1 MDSQQP
7 TNKPSLP
14 PTTDSQDKRA
24 AAPALCVVSDLLNKP
39 MKKTFLPYLLGV
51 ALIVPGLA
59 TAQGER
65 QLTPVIAFETVQV
78 DGHLHEAV
86 WQQAPQAGDF
96 WQVYPVDTVKV
107 AHQTEVWVAYDA
119 KHLYIAAKLHGVT
132 SRQIIQTL
140 KRDTEYWNSDAFSV
154 ILDPLHKRMGGYI
167 FGVNAGGAQ
176 YDGLLDEVTGDDS
189 PNWDTKW
196 NAAVNTDQDV
206 LTVEMAIPLNVLRFN
221 RNEKTWG
228 INFVRTDMTRNTF
241 SVWNR
246 VPNQYTFVTPAYA
259 GELHWPTAPQSLRN
273 LVVLPYA
280 KTSTRSDSTLG
291 KLSPLQA
298 DAGVDLKMRVGSS
311 LNLDITVNPDF
322 SQVEVDQQVTNL
334 DRFDPTFPE
343 RRGFFLENS
352 DIFAGFGIW
361 PAQPFNSRSIGLK
374 DGKQLPILLGTKL
387 SGNLTENL
395 RIGLLNI
402 QTRPHEQETAQNYT
416 VAVFRRRFLKRSNLS
431 GMLTNR
437 QGMGDGTTLE
447 RNSYNRT
454 YGLEFNYQ
462 SEDGKWVGLAQHHQS
477 LLPGKPKDTHY
488 YALSLQRNG
497 KNLQAITYWS
507 RIGRNFNPGSGLTP
521 RHNVYD
527 LVQDTLH
534 RIGFYQLWGSYSYT
548 LYPKQGSRVLRHRL
562 EFQPTV
568 YFGLEGVHQQDG
580 TYNLNY
586 TASMANRAQLEGGI
600 RYVTVRLPFM
610 FRVPGAKEPLPAIDY
625 HFTRARAA
633 YQSDPRKAF
642 VWKVHMETGGFY
654 NGTIQSYGG
663 GLKYRAQPWGNF
675 SVDLTQHFIQ
685 LPAAYGSS
693 RLTLISPRA
702 ELAFNRNLFWTTF
715 LQYNTQQQNF
725 NVNSRL
731 QWRFKPMS
739 DVYLVYTDNYATTDF
754 ETLNRGVVLKVNY
767 WLNL

>member
-1 MDSQQP
+1 
-7 TNKPSLP
+7 
-14 PTTDSQDKRA
+14 
-24 AAPALCVVSDLLNKP
+24 
-39 MKKTFLPYLLGV
+39 MKKSMLPFLMAFGLLLPV
-51 ALIVPGLA
+51 VA

-65 QLTPVIAFETVQV
+65 QLVPTLATETIQV
-78 DGHLHEAV
+78 DGHLLEAA

-107 AHQTEVWVAYDA
+107 ANQTAVWVAYDA
-119 KHLYIAAKLHGVT
+119 KHLYIAAKLYDVT
-132 SRQIIQTL
+132 SRQVIQTL

-167 FGVNAGGAQ
+167 FGVNAAGAQ
-176 YDGLLDEVTGDDS
+176 YDGLLDEITGDDS
-189 PNWDTKW
+189 PDWDTKW
-196 NAAVNTDQDV
+196 YSAVSTDHDV
-206 LTVEMAIPLNVLRFN
+206 LTVEIAIPLNVLRFN

-259 GELHWPTAPQSLRN
+259 GELYWPTAPQSTRN

-280 KTSTRSDSTLG
+280 KSSAMRDATAGEPGLLR
-291 KLSPLQA
+291 A
-298 DAGVDLKMRVGSS
+298 DAGVDLKMRVGPS
-311 LNLDITVNPDF
+311 LNLDLTVNPDF

-352 DIFAGFGIW
+352 DVFSGFGIW
-361 PAQPFNSRSIGLK
+361 PAQPFNSRTIGLK

-395 RIGLLNI
+395 RIGLFNI
-402 QTRPHEQETAQNYT
+402 QTRRHAQEKAQNYT
-416 VAVFRRRFLKRSNLS
+416 VAVFRRRLFKRSNLS

-437 QGMGDGTTLE
+437 QGMGDGFTPE
-447 RNSYNRT
+447 KSSYNRT
-454 YGLEFNYQ
+454 YGLEFNYH

-477 LLPGKPKDTHY
+477 LLPGKPADRQY

-497 KNLQAITYWS
+497 KNLQAITHWS
-507 RIGRNFNPGSGLTP
+507 RVGQNFNPGSGLTP
-521 RHNVYD
+521 RHQVYD
-527 LVQDTLH
+527 LLQDTVH

-548 LYPKQGSRVLRHRL
+548 LYPKQGNRVLRHRL
-562 EFQPTV
+562 ELQPTV
-568 YFGLEGVHQQDG
+568 YFGLERVQQQDG

-600 RYVTVRLPFM
+600 RYVTVQLPFV
-610 FRVPGAKEPLPAIDY
+610 FQVPGAKEPLPATQY
-625 HFTRARAA
+625 RFSRVRAA

-642 VWKVHMETGGFY
+642 SWSARVENGGFY
-654 NGTIQSYGG
+654 SGSIQSYGG
-663 GLKYRAQPWGNF
+663 SLKYRVQPWGTF
-675 SVDLTQHFIQ
+675 SVDVTQHFIQ
-685 LPAAYGSS
+685 LPEAYGSS

-702 ELAFNRNLFWTTF
+702 EVSFRQNLFWTTF

-739 DVYLVYTDNYATTDF
+739 DVYLVYTDNYTTMDLGA
-754 ETLNRGVVLKVNY
+754 LNRGLVLKVNY